1 MIEGLFQPTHL
12 IVILLVALLVLG
24 PKRLPGAGKAL
35 GTTFRDFKDAI
46 SGDNKDDTPAV
57 QQYAD
62 QPVQQA
68 YQPPVAQPVQPVAP
82 VQTAPDAVPA
92 PPVPPVPTATQPT
105 QVS

>member
-46 SGDNKDDTPAV
+46 SGDNKEETPAV
-57 QQYAD
+57 T
-62 QPVQQA
+62 QQA
-68 YQPPVAQPVQPVAP
+68 YVPPVA
-82 VQTAPDAVPA
+82 TAPQPSTPVEAVVSPVTPDAAV
-92 PPVPPVPTATQPT
+92 VPPVPAASTAAEPT
-105 QVS
+105 KVS